1 MSVCQSAS
9 MSAAHKM
16 LTNCKKGT
24 WSLDKRESFSIFISL
39 FQFVKRRLTRKHV
52 FGFCWSWLLRWWKDY
67 WRCRPDIIVSAVF
80 RCGLTLGPQFGSVVP
95 RGWLFAWGNWQIP
108 HRWLRWRWLNE
119 FFPHQKQLLKM
130 SPKVRDSWYRIVL
143 FPTVETTLRTVAA
156 ITLWIWHGWGCSC
169 MSSSFFFVVSDGWIG
184 LYPSLCFLL
193 AAQPL
198 PPSSSSWV
206 FDSESPSP
214 PFPCG
219 VCGCSS
225 EHWAA
230 TSKGHPS
237 CLVPRHMAICQ
248 CADRHP
254 TVGAKT
260 WIHAV
265 IFSKST
271 WIHDSCNSCGV
282 FMTCGNC
289 GSKYSKALPL
299 IYSLVQVLK
308 NEFWPHF
315 HFFLT
320 LIVRRLDFHP
330 TARVTSLSF
339 LGLVLHMT

>member
-1 MSVCQSAS
+1 MFLVSVGPGSWDDGKITDGVVQ
-9 MSAAHKM
+9 
-16 LTNCKKGT
+16 T
-24 WSLDKRESFSIFISL
+24 SLSVRCFVVAWRWGHNLARL
-39 FQFVKRRLTRKHV
+39 FQEVGFSPEVTDRFLT
-52 FGFCWSWLLRWWKDY
+52 G
-67 WRCRPDIIVSAVF
+67 
-80 RCGLTLGPQFGSVVP
+80 G
-95 RGWLFAWGNWQIP
+95 
-108 HRWLRWRWLNE
+108 LRWRWLNE

-130 SPKVRDSWYRIVL
+130 SPKVRDSVVSYSAVSDRWNHFEDSCRNNVVNLAWVGVQLRVLNLFFCGVGWLDRIVPFL
-143 FPTVETTLRTVAA
+143 V
-156 ITLWIWHGWGCSC
+156 
-169 MSSSFFFVVSDGWIG
+169 FFVGS
-184 LYPSLCFLL
+184 
-193 AAQPL
+193 AATATLVIELGVWLRKP
-198 PPSSSSWV
+198 
-206 FDSESPSP
+206 FP

-248 CADRHP
+248 CAERHP

-308 NEFWPHF
+308 NEFG
-315 HFFLT
+315 
-320 LIVRRLDFHP
+320 P
-330 TARVTSLSF
+330 TSISSS
-339 LGLVLHMT
+339 HSS